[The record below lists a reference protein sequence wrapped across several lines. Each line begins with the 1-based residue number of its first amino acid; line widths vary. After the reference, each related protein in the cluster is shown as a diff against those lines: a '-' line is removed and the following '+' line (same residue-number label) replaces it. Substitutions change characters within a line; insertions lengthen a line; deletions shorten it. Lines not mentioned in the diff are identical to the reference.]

1 MFLRQHRNLYLV
13 LNQNEKYTK
22 NKILLFI
29 KYIITIESKNI
40 EPSNIDNKK
49 QVFVISKKISLK
61 RHPRY
66 NEKWLQDIIEE
77 HTELLGLG
85 ELMVIRREHTQS
97 SGGRMDFLLSDP
109 DTKTLYEVEIQLGK
123 TDPSHIIRTIEYW
136 DLEKSKNPN
145 YEHRAV
151 IIAEEITNR
160 FFNVISL
167 MNKSI
172 PIITIQLNAL
182 QVGDNFTLDFMKIL
196 DIYETPEDDIEI
208 QAEEVGRSYWEQKS
222 GFEKALLIS
231 EKVIEM
237 FKNCYEKDTKIT
249 YNKYHIAV
257 GTELRNCLWLHPR
270 KSNYITVDIK
280 ILDEDMDLITD
291 QLNEIGVT
299 PSTHSDRQETI
310 VLAFPLKLEHIEKY
324 KETLKN
330 IITSVID
337 MNQ

>member
-1 MFLRQHRNLYLV
+1 MDVN
-13 LNQNEKYTK
+13 KISTSK
-22 NKILLFI
+22 NKDQNFI
-29 KYIITIESKNI
+29 
-40 EPSNIDNKK
+40 
-49 QVFVISKKISLK
+49 ISEKISLK
-61 RHPRY
+61 KHPKY
-66 NEKWLQDIIEE
+66 NEMWLQDVIEE

-85 ELMVIRREHTQS
+85 ELIVLRREHTQS

-136 DLEKSKNPN
+136 DLEKRKNPN

-172 PIITIQLNAL
+172 PIIAIQLNAL
-182 QVGDNFTLDFMKIL
+182 KVGDNFTLDFMKIL
-196 DIYETPEDDIEI
+196 DIYEIPEDEIEN
-208 QAEEVGRSYWEQKS
+208 QAEKVERSYWEKKS
-222 GFEKALLIS
+222 GYEKALLVS
-231 EKVIEM
+231 EKLIEI
-237 FKNCYEKDTKIT
+237 FKKIYKEDTKIT
-249 YNKYHIAV
+249 YNKSHIAV

-270 KSNYITVDIK
+270 KSNYTTVDIK
-280 ILDEDMDLITD
+280 ILDEKMDLIID

-310 VLAFPLKLEHIEKY
+310 VLAFPLKLEHFEKY
-324 KETLKN
+324 KPSLE
-330 IITSVID
+330 IIIGSIID
-337 MNQ
+337 MNK